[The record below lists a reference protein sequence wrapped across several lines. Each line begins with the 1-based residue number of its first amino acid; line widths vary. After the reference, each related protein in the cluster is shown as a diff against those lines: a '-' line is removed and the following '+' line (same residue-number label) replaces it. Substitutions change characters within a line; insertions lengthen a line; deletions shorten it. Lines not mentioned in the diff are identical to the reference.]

1 MKQIVFFIFL
11 CLTAHLTASDKN
23 DSLADLLQSF
33 GDNGEYDRMDS
44 IYGVITRENRYEQ
57 DKLYALDIDLDYARY
72 LNQKGD
78 CDKAYTLLTQTRKKA
93 ATLGKHLSDQSSR
106 SQIQTIEALATY
118 ETAYGQWQTDHL
130 TEARSTATEAI
141 SLLEQLKDSANL
153 AEAYNLSGVIH
164 RKLFMFDN
172 AISLYEKALAITE
185 DLQNYNLAA
194 IIVSN
199 ISILYNEVGKNNE
212 AIQVSR
218 KMFAYPQTDT
228 LTIDYR
234 IGEVNRLCN
243 HAILLANNHLLGNA
257 LDTLRLVN
265 KKLQPEMPDG
275 LKLLAYTQYA
285 RVARDLGKP
294 SQALQYFQKAMS
306 YKATTLNKANI
317 ANLEYLY
324 GYMLFHDTDSLSQA
338 RQYVMKA
345 ADFARQH
352 PSGLLPKVLLTLA
365 EIEAKRHENQ
375 LSYQLVLEAYKA
387 NDELNN
393 QYFHNRLSGFEAELD
408 LKEKDLQIAG
418 INEKRAEEK
427 AAYLARTYT
436 IGGILVLVVLL
447 LVILTISM
455 HKRKIAFN
463 LKQLKLEKEIKD
475 KEMQSQLLLTDMHKK
490 MTEQY
495 ICGLE
500 DSNNRISKELH
511 DSVCNDLLSIE
522 IEMRQ
527 AETPSFSIQLERI
540 REALRNLSHQLATP
554 VFHNFSLYQVLALY
568 TDKLKSLENIH
579 IECYIEESIK
589 QITFPPEQTQEVY
602 RILQEA
608 ISNLVKHADA
618 QNAYVTVSQEASQ
631 IHILIEDDGKGFTPN
646 SFTNNPLQS
655 GLGLKN
661 IKERCS
667 KLQGDCEIKSKEGQ
681 GTVVHFWF
689 PI

>member
-23 DSLADLLQSF
+23 DNLADLLQSF

-44 IYGVITRENRYEQ
+44 IYGVITRENRYKQ
-57 DKLYALDIDLDYARY
+57 DKIYALNIDLDYARY

-78 CDKAYTLLTQTRKKA
+78 CDKAYTLLAQTRKKA
-93 ATLGKHLSDQSSR
+93 TTLESQQTDQSSR

-118 ETAYGQWQTDHL
+118 ETAYGQWQADHL
-130 TEARSTATEAI
+130 KEARGTATEAI

-185 DLQNYNLAA
+185 NLQNYNLAA

-228 LTIDYR
+228 LTLDYR

-243 HAILLANNHLLGNA
+243 HAILLANNHQLGNA

-265 KKLQPEMPDG
+265 QKLQPEMPDG

-294 SQALQYFQKAMS
+294 SQALQYFQKAIS

-338 RQYVMKA
+338 RQHVMKA

-387 NDELNN
+387 NEELNN

-427 AAYLARTYT
+427 AVYLTRTYT
-436 IGGILVLVVLL
+436 IGGR
-447 LVILTISM
+447 TGTGCPAPC
-455 HKRKIAFN
+455 HPDHQHA
-463 LKQLKLEKEIKD
+463 Q
-475 KEMQSQLLLTDMHKK
+475 KK
-490 MTEQY
+490 
-495 ICGLE
+495 
-500 DSNNRISKELH
+500 NR
-511 DSVCNDLLSIE
+511 
-522 IEMRQ
+522 
-527 AETPSFSIQLERI
+527 F
-540 REALRNLSHQLATP
+540 
-554 VFHNFSLYQVLALY
+554 
-568 TDKLKSLENIH
+568 
-579 IECYIEESIK
+579 
-589 QITFPPEQTQEVY
+589 
-602 RILQEA
+602 
-608 ISNLVKHADA
+608 
-618 QNAYVTVSQEASQ
+618 
-631 IHILIEDDGKGFTPN
+631 
-646 SFTNNPLQS
+646 
-655 GLGLKN
+655 
-661 IKERCS
+661 
-667 KLQGDCEIKSKEGQ
+667 
-681 GTVVHFWF
+681 
-689 PI
+689 

>member
-1 MKQIVFFIFL
+1 MKQTIFLIFL
-11 CLTAHLTASDKN
+11 CLTTHLSASNPSDHLT
-23 DSLADLLQSF
+23 DLLHAF
-33 GDNGEYDRMDS
+33 GDSGQYDRMDS
-44 IYGVITRENRYEQ
+44 IYGIITRENRYKQ
-57 DKLYALDIDLDYARY
+57 DKIYALNIDLDYARY

-78 CDKAYTLLTQTRKKA
+78 CDKAYTLLAQTRKKA
-93 ATLGKHLSDQSSR
+93 TKLENQQPDQSSR

-130 TEARSTATEAI
+130 KEARGTATEAI
-141 SLLEQLKDSANL
+141 SLLDQLKDSVNL

-164 RKLFMFDN
+164 RKLFMYDN

-199 ISILYNEVGKNNE
+199 ISILYNEIGKNNE
-212 AIQVSR
+212 AIEVSR

-228 LTIDYR
+228 QTLDYR

-243 HAILLANNHLLGNA
+243 HSILLANNHQLSNA
-257 LDTLRLVN
+257 LDTLRLVSQ
-265 KKLQPEMPDG
+265 KLQPEMPDG

-285 RVARDLGKP
+285 RVLRDLGKS

-317 ANLEYLY
+317 ANLDYLY
-324 GYMLFHDTDSLSQA
+324 GYMLFHDTDSLLQA
-338 RQYVMKA
+338 RQYMMKA
-345 ADFARQH
+345 TDFARQH
-352 PSGLLPKVLLTLA
+352 PSGLLPKALLTLA

-387 NDELNN
+387 NEEFNN

-408 LKEKDLQIAG
+408 FKEKDLQIAG

-427 AAYLARTYT
+427 AAYLAHIYT
-436 IGGILVLVVLL
+436 IGGILALVVLL
-447 LVILTISM
+447 LVILAISM
-455 HKRKIAFN
+455 HKRKIAFH
-463 LKQLKLEKEIKD
+463 LKQLKLEKEIKE
-475 KEMQSQLLLTDMHKK
+475 KEMANQLQLTDMHKK

-511 DSVCNDLLSIE
+511 DGVCNDLLSIE
-522 IEMRQ
+522 MEMQQ
-527 AETPSFSIQLERI
+527 AKKPAFSSQLKRI

-554 VFHNFSLYQVLALY
+554 IFHNFSLYQVLTLY

-589 QITFPPEQTQEVY
+589 QISFPPEQTQEVY
-602 RILQEA
+602 RILQEVV
-608 ISNLVKHADA
+608 SNLIRHADA
-618 QNAYVTVSQEASQ
+618 HNAYITVSHESGQT
-631 IHILIEDDGKGFTPN
+631 HILIEDDGKGFASDQLTR
-646 SFTNNPLQS
+646 SPLQI
-655 GLGLKN
+655 GLGLRN
-661 IKERCS
+661 IKERCA
-667 KLQGDCEIKSKEGQ
+667 KLQGDCEIKSNEGH

-689 PI
+689 PT

>member
-11 CLTAHLTASDKN
+11 CLTTQLTAGEKGHN
-23 DSLADLLQSF
+23 LTDLLQSF
-33 GDNGEYDRMDS
+33 GDNGEYAQMDS
-44 IYGVITRENRYEQ
+44 IYRLITRESRYSQ
-57 DKLYALDIDLDYARY
+57 DKLYALNIDLDYARF

-78 CDKAYTLLTQTRKKA
+78 CEKACTLLTQIRRK
-93 ATLGKHLSDQSSR
+93 ATTLEKLQENRPLHPML
-106 SQIQTIEALATY
+106 QTIEALATY
-118 ETAYGQWQTDHL
+118 ETAYGQWQADHL
-130 TEARSTATEAI
+130 SEARGTATEAVK
-141 SLLEQLKDSANL
+141 LLEQLKDSANL

-164 RKLFMFDN
+164 RKLFMFDD
-172 AISLYEKALAITE
+172 AITLYEKALAITE
-185 DLQNYNLAA
+185 NLQNYNLAS

-199 ISILYNEVGKNNE
+199 ISILYNEIGKNDE

-218 KMFAYPQTDT
+218 KMFTYPQTDT
-228 LTIDYR
+228 LTLDYR

-243 HAILLANNHLLGNA
+243 HAILLANNHQFNNA
-257 LDTLRLVN
+257 LDTLQLVDQ
-265 KKLQPEMPDG
+265 KLQPEMPDG

-285 RVARDLGKP
+285 RVARDLGKS
-294 SQALQYFQKAMS
+294 SQAFQYYQKAMS
-306 YKATTLNKANI
+306 YKATTRNKANI

-324 GYMLFHDTDSLSQA
+324 GYMLFHDTDSLLQA
-338 RQYVMKA
+338 RHYIMEA
-345 ADFARQH
+345 ADFARKN
-352 PSGLLPKVLLTLA
+352 PSGLLPKILLTLA

-387 NDELNN
+387 NEELNN

-427 AAYLARTYT
+427 AAYLLRTYT
-436 IGGILVLVVLL
+436 IGSILVLLVLL
-447 LVILTISM
+447 LVILIISM

-475 KEMQSQLLLTDMHKK
+475 REMQSQLLLTDMHKK

-511 DSVCNDLLSIE
+511 DGVCNDLLAIE
-522 IEMRQ
+522 LEMQ
-527 AETPSFSIQLERI
+527 QTGPSTLSFQLEQV

-554 VFHNFSLYQVLALY
+554 IFRNFSLYQVLTLY
-568 TDKLKSLENIH
+568 TDKLKTLESIH
-579 IECYIEESIK
+579 IECYIEENIK
-589 QITFPPEQTQEVY
+589 QLSFSPERTQEVY
-602 RILQEA
+602 RILQEV
-608 ISNLVKHADA
+608 ISNLIKHADA
-618 QNAYVTVSQEASQ
+618 KNAYITVTYEFQQ
-631 IHILIEDDGKGFTPN
+631 INLLIEDDGKGFDLENPVNN
-646 SFTNNPLQS
+646 SFQT

-667 KLQGDCEIKSKEGQ
+667 KLQGSYEIQSKKGH
-681 GTVVHFWF
+681 GTIIHFKF
-689 PI
+689 PV

>member
-1 MKQIVFFIFL
+1 MKQIVFLIFL
-11 CLTAHLTASDKN
+11 CLTTHLSASNPSDHLT
-23 DSLADLLQSF
+23 DLLHSF

-44 IYGVITRENRYEQ
+44 IYGVITRENRYKQ
-57 DKLYALDIDLDYARY
+57 DKIYALNIDLDYARF
-72 LNQKGD
+72 LNQKGNYR
-78 CDKAYTLLTQTRKKA
+78 KAHTLLIQTKEKTTSLEKHQENKA
-93 ATLGKHLSDQSSR
+93 LH
-106 SQIQTIEALATY
+106 SQLQTIEALATY
-118 ETAYGQWQTDHL
+118 EIAYGQWQTERL
-130 TEARSTATEAI
+130 TEARETATETI
-141 SLLEQLKDSANL
+141 KLLEQLKDSVNL

-164 RKLFMFDN
+164 RKLFMYDN

-185 DLQNYNLAA
+185 NLQNYNLAA

-212 AIQVSR
+212 AIEVSR

-228 LTIDYR
+228 QTLDYR

-243 HAILLANNHLLGNA
+243 HSILLANNHQLDNA
-257 LDTLRLVN
+257 MDTLRLVVQ
-265 KKLQPEMPDG
+265 KLQPEMPDG

-285 RVARDLGKP
+285 RVLRDLGKS
-294 SQALQYFQKAMS
+294 SQALHYFQKAMS
-306 YKATTLNKANI
+306 YKATTFNKANI

-324 GYMLFHDTDSLSQA
+324 GYMLFHDTDSLAQA
-338 RQYVMKA
+338 RQYIMEA
-345 ADFARQH
+345 TDFARQH

-375 LSYQLVLEAYKA
+375 RSYQLVLEAYKA
-387 NDELNN
+387 NEELNN

-427 AAYLARTYT
+427 ATYLARTYT
-436 IGGILVLVVLL
+436 IGGILAIVVLL
-447 LVILTISM
+447 LVILAISM

-463 LKQLKLEKEIKD
+463 LKQLKLEKEIKE
-475 KEMQSQLLLTDMHKK
+475 KEMESQLLLTDMHKK

-500 DSNNRISKELH
+500 DSNSRISKELH
-511 DSVCNDLLSIE
+511 DGVCNDLLSIE
-522 IEMRQ
+522 MEMQ
-527 AETPSFSIQLERI
+527 QTEKTSFSIQLKRI

-554 VFHNFSLYQVLALY
+554 IFHNFSLYQVLTLY
-568 TDKLKSLENIH
+568 TDKLKALENIH

-589 QITFPPEQTQEVY
+589 QISFPPEQTQEVY

-608 ISNLVKHADA
+608 ISNLIKHADA
-618 QNAYVTVSQEASQ
+618 KNAYITVSHESGQT
-631 IHILIEDDGKGFTPN
+631 HILIEDDGKGFATDQL
-646 SFTNNPLQS
+646 TRYPLQI

-661 IKERCS
+661 IKERCA
-667 KLQGDCEIKSKEGQ
+667 KLQGDCEIKSKEGH

-689 PI
+689 PT